1 MYAISIP
8 ITLANA
14 LTTFRLLISPVFIA
28 VFFWDSPLSAPVSL
42 VLVLLSEGS
51 DVLDGYLARS
61 RGQVTPFGKLLDP
74 FADSISRFTVFLC
87 YLTANLAPLW
97 MVVIILYRD
106 LLISALRA
114 TAAAQGVII
123 SARKSGKIK
132 AVVQGT
138 SIIAIQLLRLLNE
151 NRDAVSS
158 YAHGF
163 MTAVTL
169 VTAWSAM
176 DYVWGN
182 RMVLTQI
189 RK

>member
-1 MYAISIP
+1 MYALSLA

-28 VFFWDSPLSAPVSL
+28 VFFWDNPLSAPLSLLL
-42 VLVLLSEGS
+42 VLMSEGS
-51 DVLDGYLARS
+51 DVLDGYLART
-61 RGQVTPFGKLLDP
+61 RGQVTPFGKLFDP

-97 MVVIILYRD
+97 MVAIILYRD
-106 LLISALRA
+106 LLVSTLRTA
-114 TAAAQGVII
+114 AAAQGVII

-132 AVVQGT
+132 AIVQGT
-138 SIIAIQLLRLLNE
+138 SIIAIQSLKLLQE
-151 NRDAVSS
+151 NHDAVSN

-163 MTAVTL
+163 MMAVTL

-182 RMVLTQI
+182 RNVLTKI

>member
-1 MYAISIP
+1 MYALSIP

-28 VFFWDSPLSAPVSL
+28 VFFWDNPLSTPL
-42 VLVLLSEGS
+42 CLLLVLLSEGS

-61 RGQVTPFGKLLDP
+61 RGEVTSFGKLFDP

-87 YLTANLAPLW
+87 YLEANLAPLW
-97 MVVIILYRD
+97 MVVTILYRD
-106 LLISALRA
+106 LLVSALRTA
-114 TAAAQGVII
+114 AAAQGVII
-123 SARKSGKIK
+123 SARRSGKIK

-138 SIIAIQLLRLLNE
+138 SIVAVQVLKLLND
-151 NRDAVSS
+151 NHDAVSN

-169 VTAWSAM
+169 VTAWSAV

-182 RMVLTQI
+182 RNVLTKI